1 MDRDRR
7 GGRAMKDLVKL
18 IVAILVIL
26 IAWKLLKFA
35 LGLMVGLI
43 VVGLVVFG
51 AAKLIEGQ
59 KRIK

>member
-1 MDRDRR
+1 MDRDRW
-7 GGRAMKDLVKL
+7 GGRAMKDVVKL

>member
-1 MDRDRR
+1 MDRDGR
-7 GGRAMKDLVKL
+7 GGPAMKDVVKL

>member
-1 MDRDRR
+1 
-7 GGRAMKDLVKL
+7 MKDIVKL

-26 IAWKLLKFA
+26 IAWKFLKFA